1 MSVVVVF
8 TVLIV
13 ALFATAFIT
22 KRRFGVLG
30 LALAAGSVI
39 SSYWANDVTDIV
51 RQSGVDFV
59 LLPLSMLIAIVLIL
73 LPAVLLLLRGPAY
86 KEQTGRIIGSLAFAA
101 LALAFMVEPLGSTL
115 ILTGWERDVYD
126 FFVENR
132 IYIITAGI
140 GFALLD
146 LIGTKAHKHPKE
158 KDKH

>member
-8 TVLIV
+8 SVLIV
-13 ALFATAFIT
+13 ALFVIAFIT

-30 LALAAGSVI
+30 LALAAGTVI
-39 SSYWANDVTDIV
+39 SSYWANDVTTIV
-51 RQSGVDFV
+51 RQAGGDFV
-59 LLPLSMLIAIVLIL
+59 LLPLSMLVSIALIL
-73 LPAVLLLLRGPAY
+73 LPAVVLLPRGPAY
-86 KEQTGRIIGSLAFAA
+86 KQQTGRIIGSLAFAA

-115 ILTGWERDVYD
+115 LLTGWEREVYE

-132 IYIITAGI
+132 VYIITAGI
-140 GFALLD
+140 SFAVFD

>member
-39 SSYWANDVTDIV
+39 SSYWANDVTVIV

-59 LLPLSMLIAIVLIL
+59 LLPVAIVLIL